1 MKHVQLVLS
10 LVLAPLLIAGCGDSD
25 GGEPKIE
32 KVRKAAVA
40 GAFYPGEKEALSK
53 AVDGLLARTKS
64 ANLPNVRALICPH
77 AGYQYSGLTAAV
89 GYKQLVGR
97 DLTTAVVLAPSHTAA
112 FAGASV
118 PEVDAYETPLGLVVL
133 SPEAKRLAARKP
145 FTTNPAARVQ
155 QPQWAQPLAE
165 GETPTPHT
173 WEHSLEVHLPFL
185 QKVLKD
191 FKLVPAVL
199 GQVDPAAAAK
209 ALAPLLNDKTIVI
222 ASTDLSHGKP
232 YDEAREMDA
241 ACVSAILKLDMT
253 GIGPDSACGRAP
265 VLTVM
270 HLARA
275 RGWKTMLLDYRN
287 SGDTAG
293 DKRAVVGYAA
303 IAFYEPAAV
312 AAVKAEFSAA
322 ERKAL
327 LDLARK
333 TVTAAVT
340 NKPLPALDAKTLPEK
355 FRPARGCFVTLNKK
369 GQLRGCVGYIFP
381 YKPLGQAVIDNA
393 VNAALR
399 DTRFKP
405 VAPEELKDIE
415 IEISILTVP
424 AELKFSSPK
433 DLLAKLRPNVD
444 GVVLKFAQGRQSTY
458 LPQVWGQI
466 PGKEQFLSSLSVKAG
481 MPKDAWTQPGLTV
494 LTYQAEVFHESGT

>member
-1 MKHVQLVLS
+1 MKHAQLALS
-10 LVLAPLLIAGCGDSD
+10 LVLAPLLAVGCGDSE

-32 KVRKAAVA
+32 KVRKPAVA
-40 GAFYPGEKEALSK
+40 GTFYPGDKEMLDK
-53 AVDGLLARTKS
+53 AVDALLAQTKS

-77 AGYQYSGLTAAV
+77 AGYRYSGLTAAV
-89 GYKQLVGR
+89 GYKQLAGR
-97 DLTTAVVLAPSHTAA
+97 GLTMAVVLAPSHTAA
-112 FAGASV
+112 FSGASV

-145 FTTNPAARVQ
+145 FATIPAGRVQ
-155 QPQWAQPLAE
+155 RPQWGRALAE

-191 FKLVPAVL
+191 FTLVPAVF

-209 ALAPLLNDKTIVI
+209 ALTPLLNDKTVVIV
-222 ASTDLSHGKP
+222 STDLSHFES
-232 YDEAREMDA
+232 YDTARKMDA
-241 ACVSAILKLDMT
+241 ACISAILKLDVT
-253 GIGPDSACGRAP
+253 GIGPQSACGRGP
-265 VLTVM
+265 ILTVM
-270 HLARA
+270 HLAKA
-275 RGWKTMLLDYRN
+275 KGWKAMLLDYRN
-287 SGDTAG
+287 SGDTAS
-293 DKRAVVGYAA
+293 DKSRVVGYAA
-303 IAFYEPAAV
+303 IAFYEPAP
-312 AAVKAEFSAA
+312 AAAKAEFSAA
-322 ERKAL
+322 ERKVL
-327 LDLARK
+327 LDLARR

-340 NKPLPALDAKTLPEK
+340 NKPLPALDAKTLGEK

-369 GQLRGCVGYIFP
+369 GQLRGCIGYIFP
-381 YKPLGQAVIDNA
+381 YKPLHQAVIDNA

-399 DTRFKP
+399 DTRFRP

-415 IEISILTVP
+415 VEISILTVP

-444 GVVLKFAQGRQSTY
+444 GVVLKFARGRQSTY

-466 PGKEQFLSSLSVKAG
+466 PGNEKFLSSLSVKAG
-481 MPKDAWTQPGLTV
+481 MPADAWTKPGLTV
-494 LTYQAEVFHESGT
+494 VTYQAEVFHESGN

>member
-1 MKHVQLVLS
+1 MKTRAWFLVT
-10 LVLAPLLIAGCGDSD
+10 IAAIVVGCGGSE

-40 GAFYPGEKEALSK
+40 GAFYPGDKDALGK
-53 AVDGLLARTKS
+53 AVDALLAQTRS

-77 AGYQYSGLTAAV
+77 AGYRYSGLTAAV

-112 FAGASV
+112 FGGASV
-118 PEVDAYETPLGLVVL
+118 PDVDAYETPLGLVVL

-145 FTTNPAARVQ
+145 FTVNPAARVQ
-155 QPQWAQPLAE
+155 RPQWGRDLAE
-165 GETPTPHT
+165 GEAATPHT

-191 FKLVPAVL
+191 FTLIPAVL
-199 GQVDPAAAAK
+199 SQIDPAAAAK
-209 ALAPLLNDKTIVI
+209 ALLPLLNDKTIVI
-222 ASTDLSHGKP
+222 ASTDLSHFKS
-232 YDEAREMDA
+232 YDTARKLDA
-241 ACVSAILKLDMT
+241 ACVSAILKLDVT
-253 GIGPDSACGRAP
+253 GLGPDSACGRGA

-275 RGWKTMLLDYRN
+275 RGWKAMLLDYRN

-293 DKRAVVGYAA
+293 DKSRVVGYAA
-303 IAFYEPAAV
+303 VAFYEPAPAT
-312 AAVKAEFSAA
+312 KAEFSAA
-322 ERKAL
+322 ERKVL
-327 LDLARK
+327 LDLARR

-340 NKPLPALDAKTLPEK
+340 NKPLPAMDAKTLPEK

-369 GQLRGCVGYIFP
+369 GQLRGCIGYILP
-381 YKPLGQAVIDNA
+381 YKPLHQAVIDNA
-393 VNAALR
+393 VSAALR
-399 DTRFKP
+399 DNRFKP

-466 PGKEQFLSSLSVKAG
+466 PDKEQFLGSLSVKAG
-481 MPKDAWTQPGLTV
+481 MPADAWTQPGLTV

>member
-1 MKHVQLVLS
+1 MKHAQLVLS
-10 LVLAPLLIAGCGDSD
+10 LVLGALLVAGCGDSE

-32 KVRKAAVA
+32 KVRKPAVA
-40 GAFYPGEKEALSK
+40 GAFYPGDKEALSK
-53 AVDGLLARTKS
+53 AVDGLLAQTKS
-64 ANLPNVRALICPH
+64 ANLPNIRALICPH
-77 AGYQYSGLTAAV
+77 AGYRYSGLTAAV
-89 GYKQLVGR
+89 GYKQLAGR

-118 PEVDAYETPLGLVVL
+118 PDVDAYETPLGLVVL
-133 SPEAKRLAARKP
+133 SPEAKRLATRKP
-145 FTTNPAARVQ
+145 FATNPAVRLQ
-155 QPQWAQPLAE
+155 RPQWGRALAE
-165 GETPTPHT
+165 DETATPHT

-191 FKLVPAVL
+191 VKLVPAVL
-199 GQVDPAAAAK
+199 SQIDPAAAAK
-209 ALAPLLNDKTIVI
+209 ALLPLLNDKTVVI
-222 ASTDLSHGKP
+222 ASTDLSHYQS
-232 YDEAREMDA
+232 YDTARRMDS
-241 ACVSAILKLDMT
+241 ACVSAILKLDVT
-253 GIGPDSACGRAP
+253 GIGPDSACGRGP

-275 RGWKTMLLDYRN
+275 KGWKPILLDYRN

-293 DKRAVVGYAA
+293 DKSRVVGYAS
-303 IAFYEPAAV
+303 IAFYEPAPV

-322 ERKAL
+322 ERKTL

-340 NKPLPALDAKTLPEK
+340 NKPLPALDPKTLPEK

-369 GQLRGCVGYIFP
+369 GQLRGCIGYIFP
-381 YKPLGQAVIDNA
+381 HKPLHQAVIDNA

-399 DTRFKP
+399 DGRFKP

-415 IEISILTVP
+415 VEISILTVP
-424 AELKFSSPK
+424 AELTFSSPK

-444 GVVLKFAQGRQSTY
+444 GVVLKFARGRQSTY

-466 PGKEQFLSSLSVKAG
+466 PGKQQFLSNLSAKAG
-481 MPKDAWTQPGLTV
+481 MPADAWTKPGLTV
-494 LTYQAEVFHESGT
+494 LTYQAEVFHEAGH

>member
-1 MKHVQLVLS
+1 MKHAQLVLS
-10 LVLAPLLIAGCGDSD
+10 LVLAPLLAAGCGGSE

-32 KVRKAAVA
+32 KVRTPAVA
-40 GAFYPGEKEALSK
+40 GTFYPGDKETLGK
-53 AVDGLLARTKS
+53 AVDALLAQTRS

-77 AGYQYSGLTAAV
+77 AGYRYSGLTAAV

-97 DLTTAVVLAPSHTAA
+97 DLTTVVVLAPSHTAA
-112 FAGASV
+112 FGGASV
-118 PEVDAYETPLGLVVL
+118 PDVDAYETPLGLVVL
-133 SPEAKRLAARKP
+133 SAEAKRLAARKP
-145 FTTNPAARVQ
+145 FAVNPAGRVQ
-155 QPQWAQPLAE
+155 RPQWGRDLAE
-165 GETPTPHT
+165 GEAPTPHT

-191 FKLVPAVL
+191 FTLVPAVL
-199 GQVDPAAAAK
+199 SQIDPAAAAK
-209 ALAPLLNDKTIVI
+209 ALAPLLNDKTILI
-222 ASTDLSHGKP
+222 ASTDLSHYEP
-232 YDEAREMDA
+232 YDTARKLDS
-241 ACVSAILKLDMT
+241 ACVSAILKLDVT
-253 GIGPDSACGRAP
+253 GLGADSACGRGP

-275 RGWKTMLLDYRN
+275 KGWKPILLDYRN

-293 DKRAVVGYAA
+293 DKSRVVGYAA
-303 IAFYEPAAV
+303 IAFYEPTAV
-312 AAVKAEFSAA
+312 AATKAEFSAA
-322 ERKAL
+322 ERKVL
-327 LDLARK
+327 LDLARR
-333 TVTAAVT
+333 TVTAAVS
-340 NKPLPALDAKTLPEK
+340 NKPLPAPDAKTLPET

-369 GQLRGCVGYIFP
+369 GQLRGCIGYILP
-381 YKPLGQAVIDNA
+381 YKPLHQAVIDNA
-393 VNAALR
+393 VSAALR
-399 DTRFKP
+399 DNRFKP

-466 PGKEQFLSSLSVKAG
+466 PDKEQFLGSLSVKAG
-481 MPKDAWTQPGLTV
+481 MPADAWTQPGLTV